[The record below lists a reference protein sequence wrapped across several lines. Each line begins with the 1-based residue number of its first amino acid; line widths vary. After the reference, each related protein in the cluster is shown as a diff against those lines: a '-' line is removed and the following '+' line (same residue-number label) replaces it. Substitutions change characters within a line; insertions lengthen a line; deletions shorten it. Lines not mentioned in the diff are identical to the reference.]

1 MNTRVSYGVIL
12 AVITLGLM
20 APSGVWAQEMMTLPA
35 GTRIIVATD
44 TPLHSGESKT
54 GESFTTTLLADLA
67 IYGVVVARQGD
78 HLYGRIIDAKKAG
91 RVVRKA
97 NLSFELTELN
107 VNGRTYPLV
116 THPYGIEGDASG
128 DVKKIAIKAGL
139 GEVIGGAAMAKRM
152 AISGTAVAILTP
164 GKQIEIPTRSWLEFY
179 LAQPAS
185 LPALANPVILDPG
198 QMATQFT
205 QAKGANAQI
214 LTQYRWISE
223 VTFAVKGE
231 TKASTRMLVQF
242 ENGKLKVEPIG
253 VQQEDK
259 KRGIRGRI
267 QKKKKSKMEEMI
279 EGITHQIQ
287 AYAMMPPDQA
297 NVFFQ
302 SSWYSPSGGDMN
314 GTVLFQAIGVLDP
327 NDWVALW
334 VDMAT
339 YRSRRLMVRTLVGE
353 DWVQAEIDYRTLD
366 DGTSY
371 PFVIEFFL
379 PGKQIAGTVA
389 NADFTR

>member
-1 MNTRVSYGVIL
+1 MNRRVSYGVIL
-12 AVITLGLM
+12 AVITIGVIVP
-20 APSGVWAQEMMTLPA
+20 ASVWAQDLMTLPA
-35 GTRIIVATD
+35 GTRIIVEANA
-44 TPLHSGESKT
+44 PLHSGESKT
-54 GESFTTTLLADLA
+54 GEQFTTTLLADLA
-67 IYGVVVARQGD
+67 VNGVVVARRGD
-78 HLYGRIIDAKKAG
+78 KLYGRIIDAKKAG
-91 RVVRKA
+91 RIVRKA
-97 NLSFELTELN
+97 NLSFELTDL
-107 VNGRTYPLV
+107 VSNGRRHPLV

-128 DVKKIAIKAGL
+128 DVKNIAIKAGL
-139 GEVIGGAAMAKRM
+139 GGVIGGAAMAKRM
-152 AISGTAVAILTP
+152 ATTGTAVAILTP

-223 VTFAVKGE
+223 ATIAVKGE
-231 TKASTRMLVQF
+231 TKVSRRMLVQF
-242 ENGKLKVEPIG
+242 ENGKLNVEPIG

-259 KRGIRGRI
+259 KRGIRGRV
-267 QKKKKSKMEEMI
+267 QEKKRKRMEELI

-339 YRSRRLMVRTLVGE
+339 YRSRRLMVRTPVGE

-371 PFVIEFFL
+371 PFIIEFFL